1 MDAQGGDERPRL
13 MQARQEGLEY
23 FVEHVR
29 GRLVILTNADGA
41 VDNCLVSAP
50 VHKPEK
56 RYKTV

>member
-1 MDAQGGDERPRL
+1 MDARGGGEKPCL
-13 MQARQEGLEY
+13 VQARQQGLEY

-50 VHKPEK
+50 VHSPSK
-56 RYKTV
+56 R